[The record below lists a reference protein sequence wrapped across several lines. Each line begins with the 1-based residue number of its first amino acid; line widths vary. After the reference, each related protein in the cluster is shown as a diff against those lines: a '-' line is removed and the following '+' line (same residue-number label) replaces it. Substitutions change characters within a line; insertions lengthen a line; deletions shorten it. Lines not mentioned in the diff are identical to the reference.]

1 MIWAWIC
8 VSVLADPNL
17 VLIEQMPNRF
27 ANGIFW
33 VLFFSY
39 FHIQI
44 SVIQGKQTFLQ
55 LLLCDFHRIVVRW
68 QLCLDKGLN
77 DSSIDAVLAV
87 L

>member
-1 MIWAWIC
+1 MIRAWIY

-17 VLIEQMPNRF
+17 FLIEQMLNRF

-33 VLFFSY
+33 VLFSSY

-68 QLCLDKGLN
+68 RYAWTK
-77 DSSIDAVLAV
+77 VLMTHP
-87 L
+87 